1 MFVPFAI
8 LGLLYVL
15 LGGSA
20 GRPRP
25 SLIGGT
31 DRGLGLPFPAMRPWG
46 STRRRAAIAVGSIA
60 LHGGLFATLSA
71 LPVERTA
78 TPDASAYEPIE
89 FVVWEPTAVAAAP
102 RPTDV
107 ATPPTTT
114 TPTDATSPPAAPIS
128 APDPIASPTPTRAKP
143 RSEGPAA
150 SEPIT
155 PPAASTP
162 APPVTPPAAPEPTPS
177 PASGAIALQ
186 GVGHVSAPGA
196 VTSPR
201 LGASAIRELGD
212 GVVTA
217 PKPSGPSS
225 PSRPGPPGGGGG
237 EGGRRDAL
245 PKTLEDAGFVRDKKG
260 NYAYREPA
268 GHFTAKLLPDGRV
281 HFKDH
286 IAKVTGTSVK
296 MPDLYAVVTKA
307 RKQNELWAHDK
318 AELMRRTYELRLA
331 LAVKF
336 AEHNIETRIKSMYR
350 ELLDVWGA
358 PDRPALA
365 RRKILFERWDDCDE
379 RMRVTVPGFD
389 DVDTSKLDTVRLDA
403 AARARTTIVEFVQKH
418 LPKGSPDAYGA
429 DELAQLNRGRKS
441 TEKFAPYAEG

>member
-1 MFVPFAI
+1 
-8 LGLLYVL
+8 
-15 LGGSA
+15 
-20 GRPRP
+20 
-25 SLIGGT
+25 
-31 DRGLGLPFPAMRPWG
+31 MRPWG

-71 LPVERTA
+71 LPNERAA
-78 TPDASAYEPIE
+78 TPDESAYEPIE
-89 FVVWEPTAVAAAP
+89 FVVWEPAAITAAP

-107 ATPPTTT
+107 ATPATPTTT
-114 TPTDATSPPAAPIS
+114 DAAGPPAEPTVAPE
-128 APDPIASPTPTRAKP
+128 PIASPTPARPKP
-143 RSEGPAA
+143 RSDGPAP

-155 PPAASTP
+155 PPPAASTP
-162 APPVTPPAAPEPTPS
+162 TPPVAPPVAPDPTPS
-177 PASGAIALQ
+177 PAPGAIALQ
-186 GVGHVSAPGA
+186 GVPHVSAPGI

-217 PKPSGPSS
+217 PKPSGPAA
-225 PSRPGPPGGGGG
+225 PSRPGPGGGGG
-237 EGGRRDAL
+237 RDT
-245 PKTLEDAGFVRDKKG
+245 PPRTLEDAGFVRDKKG

-281 HFKDH
+281 RFKDH
-286 IAKVTGTSVK
+286 IGKVTGTAVK
-296 MPDLYAVVTKA
+296 MPDLYSVVTKA

-318 AELMRRTYELRLA
+318 AELLRRTYELRLA
-331 LAVKF
+331 IAVKF

-379 RMRVTVPGFD
+379 RMRVTVPGFE
-389 DVDTSKLDTVRLDA
+389 DVEASKLDTVRLDA
-403 AARARTTIVEFVQKH
+403 AARARTTIVDFVRKH
-418 LPKGSPDAYGA
+418 LPKGTPDAYGA

-441 TEKFAPYAEG
+441 TEKFAPYADG

>member
-1 MFVPFAI
+1 
-8 LGLLYVL
+8 
-15 LGGSA
+15 
-20 GRPRP
+20 
-25 SLIGGT
+25 
-31 DRGLGLPFPAMRPWG
+31 MRPWG

-60 LHGGLFATLSA
+60 LHGGLFAVLST
-71 LPVERTA
+71 LPVERPA

-89 FVVWEPTAVAAAP
+89 FVVWEPTAVTAAP

-107 ATPPTTT
+107 AAPASPTTT
-114 TPTDATSPPAAPIS
+114 DAASPPAEPTA
-128 APDPIASPTPTRAKP
+128 APDPIASPTPTRPEP
-143 RSEGPAA
+143 RSEAA
-150 SEPIT
+150 APSEPIT
-155 PPAASTP
+155 PPAASAP
-162 APPVTPPAAPEPTPS
+162 VPPVAPQIAPEPTPS
-177 PASGAIALQ
+177 PAPGAIALQ
-186 GVGHVSAPGA
+186 GVGHVSAPGT

-217 PKPSGPSS
+217 PKPSGPAA

-237 EGGRRDAL
+237 GRRDAL
-245 PKTLEDAGFVRDKKG
+245 PTSLEDAGFVRDKKG

-389 DVDTSKLDTVRLDA
+389 DLEASKLDSVRLDA
-403 AARARTTIVEFVQKH
+403 AARARTTIVEFVRKH
-418 LPKGSPDAYGA
+418 LPKDSPDAFGA
-429 DELAQLNRGRKS
+429 DELAQLNRRRKS
-441 TEKFAPYAEG
+441 TETFAPYAEG